1 MIEQFGF
8 TSIREVIAAL
18 FLLGG
23 LVFFVGS
30 AIGMLRLP
38 DFYSRIHAS
47 GNSETLGCTLSFIGL
62 MIYEGPTLTAV
73 KMAFVFLLVF
83 MANPIGS
90 HILSKAAYKS
100 GHPVWTLQSKGAK
113 KLVGLEKA
121 DHSADEPVGHI
132 RKKVVKRRKEINKMQ
147 IYTIEALLLVFL
159 ILITCAV
166 IFCKDILSAAIIYS
180 AFSFC
185 AVLLYLMMG
194 SPDVAFTEAVIGTI
208 STIFFVASLKKI
220 DRWCK

>member
-1 MIEQFGF
+1 
-8 TSIREVIAAL
+8 
-18 FLLGG
+18 
-23 LVFFVGS
+23 
-30 AIGMLRLP
+30 MLRLP

-62 MIYEGPTLTAV
+62 MIYEGPTLTAA

-132 RKKVVKRRKEINKMQ
+132 RKKTVKTNRNQVHK
-147 IYTIEALLLVFL
+147 YH
-159 ILITCAV
+159 
-166 IFCKDILSAAIIYS
+166 
-180 AFSFC
+180 
-185 AVLLYLMMG
+185 
-194 SPDVAFTEAVIGTI
+194 
-208 STIFFVASLKKI
+208 KKKG
-220 DRWCK
+220 DK

>member
-8 TSIREVIAAL
+8 TSLREVIAAL
-18 FLLGG
+18 FLLSG

-62 MIYEGPTLTAV
+62 MIYEGPTLTAA

-90 HILSKAAYKS
+90 HILSQ
-100 GHPVWTLQSKGAK
+100 P
-113 KLVGLEKA
+113 
-121 DHSADEPVGHI
+121 
-132 RKKVVKRRKEINKMQ
+132 INP
-147 IYTIEALLLVFL
+147 
-159 ILITCAV
+159 
-166 IFCKDILSAAIIYS
+166 DILSGHCKARAPKS
-180 AFSFC
+180 LSVWKKQTTALTS
-185 AVLLYLMMG
+185 LL
-194 SPDVAFTEAVIGTI
+194 VI
-208 STIFFVASLKKI
+208 SVRRL
-220 DRWCK
+220 

>member
-1 MIEQFGF
+1 MIEAFGLN
-8 TSIREVIAAL
+8 SLRELIAAIFML
-18 FLLGG
+18 AG
-23 LVFFVGS
+23 LVFFIGS

-73 KMAFVFLLVF
+73 KMAFAFLIVF

-90 HILSKAAYKS
+90 HILGKAAYKS
-100 GHPVWTLQSKGAK
+100 GHAVWTLDSKGAK
-113 KLVGLEKA
+113 KLVGLEKQ

-132 RKKVVKRRKEINKMQ
+132 RPKEEKYMQ
-147 IYTIEALLLVFL
+147 IYIVEAVLLIFL

-180 AFSFC
+180 GFSFC

-208 STIFFVASLKKI
+208 STIFFVASLRKI